1 MDELASLKAISALAA
16 VAFFAERLGWGEGL
30 RLLSAAAAADV
41 VDACCVAAVEEFPL
55 FVEVVV

>member
-1 MDELASLKAISALAA
+1 MKAISALAA